1 MSHSDKLKVLLENKE
16 ILCNVKINKLKQKMK
31 RIKMVSV
38 TISVIS
44 ILSLSIMASTLLTP
58 YPLAISILSSI
69 SAALTGIDCR
79 FKFQNEAS
87 EKQQLIDKLNKIH
100 HKLEYVNSKNG
111 DLTDEEYQSICN
123 EFTVSVL

>member
-1 MSHSDKLKVLLENKE
+1 MSTSDKLKSLLETKE
-16 ILCNVKINKLKQKMK
+16 SQCNVKIIKLKQKMK
-31 RIKMVSV
+31 RIRIISV
-38 TISVIS
+38 TISIIS
-44 ILSLSIMASTLLTP
+44 ILSLSIMASTLLAS

-87 EKQQLIDKLNKIH
+87 EKQLLIDKLNKIH